1 MNGGRT
7 VKKDNLF
14 AVASVRARENSLLTK
29 SDLEQLINAES
40 YGKAITLLSEK
51 GYDINEQSDYSAVL
65 DKELN
70 KVWEFLLDCAP
81 EAEGLNA
88 LIVKNDFQNLKAVL
102 KAEVMGYNAGEY
114 LVNPCIVEHS
124 KLIEA
129 ISSRNIKS
137 LPDFLVAATE
147 KAIDVLSKT
156 ESAQLCDAVTDTA
169 ALETIIS
176 FAKKSGDELLIQ
188 YANEYCLACDI
199 KTAFR
204 AIRTGKS
211 SVFLNAAIADN
222 ALIDKKAFI
231 DAALSGAE
239 GFNEY
244 LSSDFSDY
252 KVALEKSAS
261 SFEKYCDDK
270 ITQIIKKAK
279 MTVFGISPLAAYY
292 VAKETEIKCIRIILS
307 AKQSHISSDIIRE
320 RMREM
325 YV

>member
-14 AVASVRARENSLLTK
+14 AVASVRAKENSLLSK
-29 SDLEQLINAES
+29 SDLEQLINAEG
-40 YGKAITLLSEK
+40 YNKAINILSEK
-51 GYDINEQSDYSAVL
+51 GYEISDGSDYSAVL
-65 DKELN
+65 DEELN
-70 KVWEFLLDCAP
+70 KVWQYILESAP
-81 EAEGLNA
+81 EVEGLKA

-102 KAEVMGYNAGEY
+102 KAEFMNYNAAEY
-114 LVNPCIVEHS
+114 LVEPCIVPHAV
-124 KLIEA
+124 LLEA
-129 ISSRNIKS
+129 ISSRKFES
-137 LPDFLVAATE
+137 LPEFLKDTAA
-147 KAIDVLSKT
+147 KALDILSKT
-156 ESAQLCDAVTDTA
+156 ESAQLCDAVADTA
-169 ALETIIS
+169 ALDVIIS
-176 FAKKSGDELLIQ
+176 FAQKSGDEILIQ
-188 YANEYCLACDI
+188 YANEYCLTCDI

-204 AIRTGKS
+204 AIKTGKS
-211 SVFLNAAIADN
+211 AVFLNAAIADN
-222 ALIDKKAFI
+222 SLIDKKAFI

-239 GFNEY
+239 GFFEY
-244 LSSDFSDY
+244 LSGNFADY
-252 KVALEKSAS
+252 RAALEKSAS
-261 SFEKYCDDK
+261 AFEKYCDDK

>member
-1 MNGGRT
+1 M
-7 VKKDNLF
+7 KKDNLF
-14 AVASVRARENSLLTK
+14 AVASVRAKENSLLTK

-40 YGKAITLLSEK
+40 YGRAIAILSEK
-51 GYDINEQSDYSAVL
+51 GYEISDGSDYSAVL
-65 DKELN
+65 DEELN
-70 KVWEFLLDCAP
+70 KVWKYILDSAP
-81 EAEGLNA
+81 EAEGLKA
-88 LIVKNDFQNLKAVL
+88 LIVKNDFQNVKAVL
-102 KAEVMGYNAGEY
+102 KAEVMNYDAKEY
-114 LVNPCIVEHS
+114 LVEPCIVPHNE
-124 KLIEA
+124 LLQA
-129 ISSRNIKS
+129 IGSRKFES
-137 LPDFLVAATE
+137 LPDFLKAAVK
-147 KAIDVLSKT
+147 KALDVLSKT

-169 ALETIIS
+169 ALETVLS
-176 FAKKSGDELLIQ
+176 FAEKSGDEILIQ

-204 AIRTGKS
+204 AIKTGKS

-231 DAALSGAE
+231 DAALSGEE
-239 GFNEY
+239 GFSEY
-244 LSSDFSDY
+244 LSVNFADY
-252 KVALEKSAS
+252 RAALEKSTSA
-261 SFEKYCDDK
+261 FEKFCDDK
-270 ITQIIKKAK
+270 ITQIIRKAK